1 MDLFSLK
8 GKTALITGASR
19 GIGEAIA
26 KILSAHGARV
36 ILVSRKQENLQRV
49 EEEIKKAGG
58 EVDSI
63 VCNVG
68 KIEQIEALFAEVA
81 QRYPK
86 LDILVNNAGIWTY
99 GLIGEMSEK
108 VWNETM
114 AVNLNG
120 MFFITNAHFIKI
132 KFFSN
137 FFFDSQGFHVIFKR
151 FFVMLLI
158 QINSA
163 NVVI

>member
-1 MDLFSLK
+1 MNSIISIISKNCNLILKEEMMDLFSLK

-68 KIEQIEALFAEVA
+68 KIEQIEALFAEV
-81 QRYPK
+81 
-86 LDILVNNAGIWTY
+86 
-99 GLIGEMSEK
+99 
-108 VWNETM
+108 
-114 AVNLNG
+114 
-120 MFFITNAHFIKI
+120 
-132 KFFSN
+132 
-137 FFFDSQGFHVIFKR
+137 
-151 FFVMLLI
+151 
-158 QINSA
+158 
-163 NVVI
+163 